1 MNARKTLAIL
11 ATLGMSAAYLAPAIA
26 SAQEVEDFS
35 RLTNQELVQT
45 RARVGEM
52 SEAEHARFRAE
63 MQQRARTMTQ
73 EEREALGI
81 GGTQRR
87 AGGQDGAGFGQ
98 GYEQREQQQVQ
109 MQTQTRA
116 RTQAQ
121 TEAQTGA
128 QTKAQ
133 KQTRAEEG
141 ADRGQ
146 GEMTRERQR
155 LESSRERGYGRGFE
169 SRRESGGREGGGGR
183 RHGG

>member
-26 SAQEVEDFS
+26 SAQEAEDFS

-52 SEAEHARFRAE
+52 SEAEQARFRAE
-63 MQQRARTMTQ
+63 MQQRSRAMTQ
-73 EEREALGI
+73 EERETLGI

-87 AGGQDGAGFGQ
+87 AGGQEGAGFGQ
-98 GYEQREQQQVQ
+98 GYEQREQQQAQ
-109 MQTQTRA
+109 AQSRA

-121 TEAQTGA
+121 TQTEA

-133 KQTRAEEG
+133 QQTRAEEG
-141 ADRGQ
+141 SDRGQ
-146 GEMTRERQR
+146 GEMSRERQR
-155 LESSRERGYGRGFE
+155 LESSRDRGYGRGFE
-169 SRRESGGREGGGGR
+169 SRREGGGREGGGGR

>member
-26 SAQEVEDFS
+26 SAQEAEDFS
-35 RLTNQELVQT
+35 RLSNQELVQT

-52 SEAEHARFRAE
+52 SAAEQARFRAE

-73 EEREALGI
+73 EERESLGI

-87 AGGQDGAGFGQ
+87 AGGQEGAGFGQ
-98 GYEQREQQQVQ
+98 GYEQREQRQAQAQ
-109 MQTQTRA
+109 SRA

-121 TEAQTGA
+121 TETDAQTQA

-133 KQTRAEEG
+133 AQTRAEEG
-141 ADRGQ
+141 AGNGQ
-146 GEMTRERQR
+146 GEMSRERQR
-155 LESSRERGYGRGFE
+155 LESRRESGYGRGFE
-169 SRRESGGREGGGGR
+169 SRREGGGREGGGGR

>member
-1 MNARKTLAIL
+1 MNASKTLAIL

-26 SAQEVEDFS
+26 SAQEAEDFS

-52 SEAEHARFRAE
+52 SEADQARFRAE

-73 EEREALGI
+73 EERETLGI

-87 AGGQDGAGFGQ
+87 AGGQEGAGFGK
-98 GYEQREQQQVQ
+98 GYEQREQQQ
-109 MQTQTRA
+109 
-116 RTQAQ
+116 
-121 TEAQTGA
+121 E

-133 KQTRAEEG
+133 AQTRTEAG

-155 LESSRERGYGRGFE
+155 LESGRERGYGRGFE
-169 SRRESGGREGGGGR
+169 SRREGGGREGGGGGR
-183 RHGG
+183 RNGG